1 MKSSKPQSYLGKYR
15 EIILAVAFFL
25 VFDMAVLVLNFY
37 ISFQISESAINL
49 NLSGR
54 QRMLSQRMTKSLLI
68 TQSDATQYTTNPKN
82 QEELSKTVALFDAT
96 LLGFKQG
103 GMVMGTDEKKVELK
117 ELQDEKYKQI
127 IHKADQIWNPYKEL
141 LAPVLKGKATND
153 QINAAVRYA
162 RGNNIELLGLM
173 NKLTTELEKDASQ
186 RANFLRLVQSVG
198 ILLATLNF
206 LFILFKFIRRLQ
218 ENDRLVEAAQ
228 QETTEILGTVKEGLF
243 LLDADYKVGSQFST
257 SLSTIL
263 GIEITAGMD
272 FRAELKK
279 IVQAD
284 TYEAASDYIGLLLG
298 GRVAEAL
305 VESLNPLTLIPVQ
318 IRTSENNVKVRY
330 LTFHFNRVVVDGG
343 ISHLLVSVFDVTEQ
357 QELGIALAEAKRQAK
372 TEIEVMLEI
381 LKVDPM
387 LLAEF
392 LGNTEKVLHS
402 INDQLK
408 DNGKS
413 KDPKK
418 IINVIFR
425 QVHTIKGEAASLG
438 LDMFETIAQEFEGT
452 LSELRSNETLSDDD
466 LLALPGPLDEFFLK
480 ITAVQE
486 LSGKLLAFSKNNTKA
501 STDAEPVIVNQGDNF
516 TANLQM
522 LAHRIAQ
529 DHDKSVSVTAELD
542 SLDSLPSTIQK
553 EIKDITLQLLR
564 NAVAHGVEPTHIRK
578 SQNKAPI
585 GSIYIGLNKQGDDYE
600 LVVRDDGHGLNAEDI
615 KQSLIEKGLY
625 TEMQLNELDPK
636 QIVMKIFEPG
646 FSTAVTVDRDAGQ
659 GVGMDIVKQKIGAIG
674 ARLGIASK
682 KNLYTM
688 FSVRFQA

>member
-25 VFDMAVLVLNFY
+25 VFDMAVLILNFY

-68 TQSDATQYTTNPKN
+68 KHSDAAQYVINPKN
-82 QEELSKTVALFDAT
+82 EEELRKTVALFDAT
-96 LLGFKQG
+96 LLGFRQG
-103 GMVMGTDEKKVELK
+103 GMVMGTDEKKVQLKELK
-117 ELQDEKYKQI
+117 EDKYKQI
-127 IHKADQIWNPYKEL
+127 LDKTDRIWNPYKEL
-141 LAPVLKGKATND
+141 LAPILKGNASND
-153 QINAAVRYA
+153 QINAAVLYA
-162 RGNNIELLGLM
+162 RSNNIELLGLM
-173 NKLTTELEKDASQ
+173 NNLTTELEKDASE

-218 ENDRLVEAAQ
+218 ENDKRVEAAQ
-228 QETTEILGTVKEGLF
+228 QETTEILSTVKEGLF
-243 LLDADYKVGSQFST
+243 LLDADYKIGSQFST
-257 SLSTIL
+257 SMSTIL
-263 GIEITAGMD
+263 GTEITAGMD
-272 FRAELKK
+272 FRSELRK

-298 GRVAEAL
+298 GRVAESL
-305 VESLNPLTLIPVQ
+305 VESLNPLTLIPIQ
-318 IRTSENNVKVRY
+318 IRTSDNRAKIRY
-330 LTFHFNRVVVDGG
+330 LTFHFNRVVVDGE

-357 QELGIALAEAKRQAK
+357 QELGMALAEAKRQAK

-381 LKVDPM
+381 LKIDPA
-387 LLAEF
+387 LLAGF
-392 LGNTEKVLHS
+392 LTNTEKVLHS
-402 INDQLK
+402 INNQLK
-408 DNGKS
+408 DNGQS
-413 KDPKK
+413 NDPKK
-418 IINVIFR
+418 IINLVFR
-425 QVHTIKGEAASLG
+425 HIHTIKGEAASLG
-438 LDMFETIAQEFEGT
+438 LDMFETLAQEFEGT
-452 LSELRSNETLSDDD
+452 LSELRNNNMLSDDD

-480 ITAVQE
+480 ISAVRE
-486 LSGKLLAFSKNNTKA
+486 LSDKLIAFSNGNPHSGTEA
-501 STDAEPVIVNQGDNF
+501 TSANPVQSESF

-529 DHDKSVSVTAELD
+529 DHGKSVSVTAELD
-542 SLDSLPSTIQK
+542 ILDSLPSQIQK

-564 NAVAHGVEPTHIRK
+564 NAVAHGVEPTHVRK
-578 SQNKAPI
+578 LQNKAPI
-585 GSIYIGLNKQGDDYE
+585 GSIYIGLNNHDDNYE

-625 TEMQLNELDPK
+625 TEAQLQELDPN

-646 FSTAVTVDRDAGQ
+646 FSTAITVDRDAGQ
-659 GVGMDIVKQKIGAIG
+659 GVGMDIVKQKIGVIG

-682 KNLYTM
+682 KNIYTM
-688 FSVRFQA
+688 FRIRFQA

>member
-1 MKSSKPQSYLGKYR
+1 MKSSKSQSYLGKYR

-68 TQSDATQYTTNPKN
+68 QHSDAAQYISNPKN
-82 QEELSKTVALFDAT
+82 EEELSKTVALFDAT
-96 LLGFKQG
+96 LLGFKHG

-117 ELQDEKYKQI
+117 ELKEDKYKQI
-127 IHKADQIWNPYKEL
+127 IHKADQIWDPYKTL
-141 LAPVLKGKATND
+141 LIPILKGKASND
-153 QINAAVRYA
+153 EINAAVRYA
-162 RGNNIELLGLM
+162 RANNIELLGLM
-173 NKLTTELEKDASQ
+173 NNLTTELEKDASQ
-186 RANFLRLVQSVG
+186 RANFLRLVQSTG

-228 QETTEILGTVKEGLF
+228 QETTEILSTVKEGLF
-243 LLDADYKVGSQFST
+243 LLDADYKIGSQFST

-263 GIEITAGMD
+263 GTEITAGID
-272 FRAELKK
+272 FRAELRK

-330 LTFHFNRVVVDGG
+330 LTFHFNRVVVDGE

-381 LKVDPM
+381 LKVDPT

-392 LGNTEKVLHS
+392 LTNTEKVLLS
-402 INDQLK
+402 INNQLK

-418 IINVIFR
+418 IINVVFR
-425 QVHTIKGEAASLG
+425 HIHTIKGEAASLG
-438 LDMFETIAQEFEGT
+438 LEMFETLAQEFEGT
-452 LSELRSNETLSDDD
+452 LSELRSNEALSDDD

-480 ITAVQE
+480 ISAVQE
-486 LSGKLLAFSKNNTKA
+486 LSSKLQAFSSKTKGN
-501 STDAEPVIVNQGDNF
+501 STSEATSSQSSDNF
-516 TANLQM
+516 TGNLQM

-529 DHDKSVSVTAELD
+529 DHGKSVSVTTELD
-542 SLDSLPSTIQK
+542 SLDSLPSPIQK

-564 NAVAHGVEPTHIRK
+564 NAVAHGVEPTHERRL
-578 SQNKAPI
+578 QNKAPI
-585 GSIYIGLNKQGDDYE
+585 GSIYIGLNKNGDDYE
-600 LVVRDDGHGLNAEDI
+600 LVVRDDGHGLNADDI

-625 TEMQLNELDPK
+625 TETQLQELDPK
-636 QIVMKIFEPG
+636 QVVMKIFEPG
-646 FSTAVTVDRDAGQ
+646 FSTAITVDRDAGQ

-688 FSVRFQA
+688 FSIRFQA